1 MAIFATIMSFISSDL
16 FKKVLPYLLV
26 GLLIIGGSYLIWN
39 NGYNYADNEW
49 QAKNLV
55 SQLAGEKTKNEN
67 LQKQYDESLVTIAN
81 LKKQKENNAKN
92 TNDVIKNIYIKVPVN
107 ESCDIGLDVIDELNK
122 VRE

>member
-1 MAIFATIMSFISSDL
+1 MFTFLSSSL
-16 FKKVLPYLLV
+16 FKKLLPYILV
-26 GLLIIGGSYLIWN
+26 IVFVIGGSYLIWN

-107 ESCDIGLDVIDELNK
+107 GSCDIGLDVIDELNK